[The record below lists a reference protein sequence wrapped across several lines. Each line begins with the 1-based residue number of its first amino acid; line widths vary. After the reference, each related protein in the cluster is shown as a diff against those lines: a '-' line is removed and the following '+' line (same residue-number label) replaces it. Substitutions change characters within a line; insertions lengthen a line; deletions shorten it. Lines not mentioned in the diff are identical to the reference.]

1 MRPTRPLVLLAVT
14 AALMLGCGQSDAP
27 ASVDAASVSTPA
39 ASADGAVRVP
49 QGYAP
54 PTDRVPS
61 TGATVPA
68 NGKPTLVFVDAIW

>member
-1 MRPTRPLVLLAVT
+1 MGPTRPLVLLAVV
-14 AALMLGCGQSDAP
+14 AALMVGCGQSEAP
-27 ASVDAASVSTPA
+27 VSVATTSASPPA